1 MKGLPT
7 LIRLHQWQL
16 DQKRKELAALE
27 RLKTDFVAQ
36 LDRLQQDLIAEQQV
50 AAGDEI
56 GMFAYASYA
65 IGVAARRETLNESI
79 EGVEEQIITK
89 RAEITAAFHELKRYE
104 IAQREVER
112 RREAELARLEQINL
126 DEVALNMYRLRTADA
141 RKA

>member
-16 DQKRKELAALE
+16 DQKRKELASLE
-27 RLKTDFVAQ
+27 RLRTDFVAQ

-126 DEVALNMYRLRTADA
+126 DEVALNIYRLRTANA
-141 RKA
+141 

>member
-16 DQKRKELAALE
+16 DQKRKELTSLE
-27 RLKTDFVAQ
+27 RLKADFVAQ
-36 LDRLQQDLIAEQQV
+36 LDRLQQDLLSEQQA
-50 AAGDEI
+50 AAGNEI

-65 IGVAARRETLNESI
+65 IGVTARRRTLNESI
-79 EGVEEQIITK
+79 EEVEEQIISK
-89 RAEITAAFHELKRYE
+89 RAEITAAFHEVKRYE

-126 DEVALNMYRLRTADA
+126 DEVAMNIYRLRTADA
-141 RKA
+141 Q